1 MTWVNIVLRFVCLA
15 AGYACGLIET
25 GVIYGKI
32 KGVDIRKHGSGNL
45 GMTNALRVLGPKAGL
60 VVFIG
65 DLLKS
70 LLPCVIVNLGLR
82 SFYPDTYMIYVMY
95 TGLGAVLGHNF
106 PFYLHFKGGKGIS
119 SSAGAIIGLLNPWMC
134 LILLVLFAIVVLIT
148 KYVSVASIALMIGYF
163 TTFTIFALNELLCF
177 NRSVPESNA
186 VMIEGI
192 ILSGLFATLAIVRH
206 KENIGRLIRH
216 EENKLTFHKSE
227 DV

>member
-1 MTWVNIVLRFVCLA
+1 VTWVNILLRFVCLA

-25 GVIYGKI
+25 GVIYGKM

-65 DLLKS
+65 DLLKA
-70 LLPCVIVNLGLR
+70 LLPCVIVNVSLR

-95 TGLGAVLGHNF
+95 TGLGVVLGHNF

-134 LILLVLFAIVVLIT
+134 LILISIFAIVVLIT

-163 TTFTIFALNELLCF
+163 TTFTVFALNELLCF
-177 NRSVPESNA
+177 NKDVSESYA
-186 VMIEGI
+186 AMVEGI
-192 ILSGLFATLAIVRH
+192 IISGVFASLAILRH

>member
-1 MTWVNIVLRFVCLA
+1 MTWVNILLRFVCLA

-25 GVIYGKI
+25 GVIYGKM

-65 DLLKS
+65 DLLKA
-70 LLPCVIVNLGLR
+70 LLPCVIVNVSLR

-95 TGLGAVLGHNF
+95 TGLGVVLGHNF

-134 LILLVLFAIVVLIT
+134 LILISIFAIVVLIT

-163 TTFTIFALNELLCF
+163 TTFTVFALNELLCF
-177 NRSVPESNA
+177 NKDVSESYA
-186 VMIEGI
+186 AMVEGI
-192 ILSGLFATLAIVRH
+192 IISGVFASLAILRH